1 MTRFPVVRL
10 LFIACLAL
18 LAGCSTHADRLRQVR
33 FSYYAGDLPKARAD
47 IDRLLVKPK
56 KEAEVLQLD
65 RALIDLVSGQPQEA
79 ERRLRAV
86 RDRFDHLEQKDAG
99 EAALS
104 LVTDDNALAYAGED
118 HEKVL
123 LLSFLALS
131 NVMSGGDD
139 AQAYALQ
146 ITDKQ
151 QQIIR
156 DAGGLEEHPELAQA
170 QVALGPYLR
179 AAIAEE
185 SRLNFD
191 DVIRARTMVVSYQP
205 DFRDGQVDLQRAQHD
220 VPMQPGNGVL
230 YVFTLVG
237 RGPTK
242 EETIE
247 VPTQAALLIADRI
260 VSAVGK
266 HELPPTIA
274 PIRVPKLV
282 ERSNRI
288 SRVQVAVDGKEG
300 GDTATLVDV
309 GTVAMTHFEAE
320 YPAIVGRAVARRVLK
335 KAAVYAVKDNVSGGR
350 PGPFAD
356 IALTLAGVA
365 WEATEAPDTRCW
377 GLLPDQI
384 QVLRLELPAGEHVVS
399 LRPADATGPMGT
411 DEQVT
416 VKIDDARNTYLLA
429 NFPES
434 RLVGDIVT
442 SNSKSSSP

>member
-1 MTRFPVVRL
+1 MIGTPVLRMC
-10 LFIACLAL
+10 FAASLAL

-33 FSYYAGDLPKARAD
+33 FSYYAGDLPRAGAEV
-47 IDRLLVKPK
+47 DRLLEKRTR
-56 KEAEVLQLD
+56 ESDVLQLD
-65 RALIDLVSGQPQEA
+65 RAMIDLVSGRPGDA
-79 ERRLRAV
+79 ERRLREV
-86 RDRFDHLEQKDAG
+86 RDRFDHLEQKDLREG
-99 EAALS
+99 ALA
-104 LVTDDNALAYAGED
+104 LATDDNALAYAGEN

-123 LLSFLALS
+123 LLSFLAIS
-131 NVMSGGDD
+131 NLMSGGGD

-151 QQIIR
+151 QQLIQQ
-156 DAGGLEEHPELAQA
+156 AGGVEEHPELADA
-170 QVALGPYLR
+170 HVALGPYLR

-205 DFRDGQVDLQRAQHD
+205 DFRDGQADLERAQHD
-220 VPMQPGNGVL
+220 VPMQPGHGLL

-242 EETIE
+242 EETLE

-282 ERSNRI
+282 RRPNRI
-288 SRVQVAVDGKEG
+288 SRVQVSVDGEPS

-309 GTVAMTHFEAE
+309 GRVALAHYEAD

-335 KAAVYAVKDNVSGGR
+335 KAAIYAVKDNVQGGR

-384 QVLRLELPAGEHVVS
+384 QVLRLELPAGEHVIS
-399 LRPADATGPMGT
+399 LSPADPHSAIGPQELANVTIT
-411 DEQVT
+411 DS
-416 VKIDDARNTYLLA
+416 RNTYLLA

-434 RLVGDIVT
+434 RLVGEVVASD
-442 SNSKSSSP
+442 SPTAGN

>member
-1 MTRFPVVRL
+1 MIRTQVLRMCFV
-10 LFIACLAL
+10 AGLAM

-33 FSYYAGDLPKARAD
+33 FTYYAGDVTGAGAEV
-47 IDRLLVKPK
+47 DRLREKYP
-56 KEAEVLQLD
+56 KEADVLQLD
-65 RALIDLVSGQPQEA
+65 RAMIDLVAGRPSDA
-79 ERRLRAV
+79 ERRLREV
-86 RDRFDHLEQKDAG
+86 RDRFDHLEQKDIREG
-99 EAALS
+99 ALA
-104 LVTDDNALAYAGED
+104 LATDDNALAYAGED

-123 LLSFLALS
+123 LLSFLAIS
-131 NVMSGGDD
+131 NLMAGGGD

-151 QQIIR
+151 QQLVQQ
-156 DAGGLEEHPELAQA
+156 AGGFEEHPELADA

-205 DFRDGQVDLQRAQHD
+205 DFRDGKTDLERAEHD
-220 VPMQPGNGVL
+220 VPMQPGHGLL
-230 YVFTLVG
+230 YVFALVG

-242 EETIE
+242 EETLE

-282 ERSNRI
+282 PRPNRI
-288 SRVQVAVDGKEG
+288 SRVEVTVDGEPS

-309 GTVAMTHFEAE
+309 GRVALAHYEAD

-335 KAAVYAVKDNVSGGR
+335 KAAVYAVKDNVQGGR

-384 QVLRLELPAGEHVVS
+384 QVLRLELPAGDHVIG
-399 LRPADATGPMGT
+399 LNPADRHAALGRQELAT
-411 DEQVT
+411 VT
-416 VKIDDARNTYLLA
+416 IRDSRNTYLLA
-429 NFPES
+429 NFPEG

-442 SNSKSSSP
+442 SSSPTAGN